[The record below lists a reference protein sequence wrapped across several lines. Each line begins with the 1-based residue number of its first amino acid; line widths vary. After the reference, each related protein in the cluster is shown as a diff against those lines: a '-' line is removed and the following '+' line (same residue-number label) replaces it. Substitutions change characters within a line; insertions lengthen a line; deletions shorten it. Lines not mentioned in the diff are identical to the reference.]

1 MLFPVKKAQPSNG
14 TQASG
19 ANSNIGDKS
28 QLAKTRLAKDF
39 GTLDLPNNCAMK
51 IIKTNTGQDDLQNF
65 TVILT
70 PTEESYWHGAVYPF
84 AFTVPDNFPME
95 PPKVHCGET
104 IYHPNI
110 DLDGNVCLNILRKD
124 WSAVLTIN
132 HIIYGLE
139 TLFADPNP
147 EDPLNRDAA
156 TLQTHNLSGFI
167 QEVKA
172 TLKGGMKHGKVFKK
186 FRY

>member
-1 MLFPVKKAQPSNG
+1 MLFPVKKPTATAG
-14 TQASG
+14 TQATN
-19 ANSNIGDKS
+19 ANQANGDKS
-28 QLAKTRLAKDF
+28 QLAKSRLSKDF
-39 GTLDLPNNCAMK
+39 ATLDLPNNCAMK
-51 IIKTNTGQDDLQNF
+51 LHKNSTGNDDLQNF

-70 PTEESYWHGAVYPF
+70 PTEESYWHGATYPF
-84 AFTVPDNFPME
+84 TFTVPDNFPME

-110 DLDGNVCLNILRKD
+110 DLEGNVCLNILRKD
-124 WSAVLTIN
+124 WSAVLTVN

-147 EDPLNRDAA
+147 EDPLNREAA
-156 TLQTHNLSGFI
+156 TLQSNNLPGFV
-167 QEVKA
+167 QEVKS